1 VIMRNV
7 IGIVLLLTLI
17 FPIITATP
25 VDAQKGTGS
34 GSGTVTISNGIYD
47 VSVEDVTGSNGLGTY
62 TVSTGTG
69 HPQPNQ
75 NVLYGGA
82 TYSPWSTYLTVRS
95 YNTSTEYVSTSDS
108 PSPSAGY
115 TVVNLDTVSA
125 TGFSSTSTS
134 ALAWWDLDT
143 AADPDDLYIEQVIEV
158 TGTTLTDSRVRVST
172 EVMNTGADPVDIGI
186 RYEWDLMIDGI
197 DGSWFA
203 ERNPDG
209 SWIDVENEWT
219 SPAFERF
226 ETTDDPASP
235 VFLIFGT
242 VTGPI
247 ILTPAPTPPDLL
259 QFASWGSIYYVA
271 FDYTPTSQTVA
282 GSGADSAVAYYW
294 GNNNGNA
301 ITLDAG
307 EGITVTQYLYA
318 TPPGPEPE
326 PVGGEAYL
334 INKGGVLLPWIALL
348 AAIAAGGSLLL
359 VRRRRAQ
366 S

>member
-1 VIMRNV
+1 MRNV
-7 IGIVLLLTLI
+7 LGIVLLLTLV

-25 VDAQKGTGS
+25 VAAQKGTGS
-34 GSGTVTISNGIYD
+34 ESGTVVISNGIYD
-47 VSVEDVTGSNGLGTY
+47 VSVEDVTGGVGLGTY
-62 TVSTGTG
+62 TVSTGSS

-75 NVLYGGA
+75 SVLFGGA
-82 TYSPWSTYLTVRS
+82 ANSPWSTYLTVRS
-95 YNTSTEYVSTSDS
+95 YNTSTEYVSRSGS
-108 PSPSAGY
+108 PTPSAGY
-115 TVVNLDTVSA
+115 TLVNLDTVSA
-125 TGFSSTSTS
+125 TGFSSNSTS
-134 ALAWWDLDT
+134 AVAWWGLNTTTDR
-143 AADPDDLYIEQVIEV
+143 DDLYIEQVIEV
-158 TGTTLTDSRVRVST
+158 MGTTLTDSRVRVST
-172 EVMNTGADPVDIGI
+172 EVMNTGAASVDIGI

-226 ETTDDPASP
+226 ETTNDPASP
-235 VFLIFGT
+235 VFSIFGT
-242 VTGPI
+242 VSGPTT
-247 ILTPAPTPPDLL
+247 LTPPPTAPDLL
-259 QFASWGSIYYVA
+259 QFASWGSIYSRA
-271 FDYTPTSQTVA
+271 FDYTPTGQTVG
-282 GSGADSAVAYYW
+282 GSGRDSAVGYYW
-294 GNNNGNA
+294 GDNDGNA
-301 ITLDAG
+301 IRLDAG

-318 TPPGPEPE
+318 IPSSPE

-348 AAIAAGGSLLL
+348 AAIAVGASLLL